1 MRISDW
7 SSDVCSSDLPFELR
21 DHAGDELVRS
31 PMCAPNAA
39 VTLNL
44 VKARV
49 NRARGHRIAAD
60 EQRMKAQRLAKLLML
75 YEAGND
81 GINRTPRL
89 IAGQA
94 GACAH
99 HLREIETGSC
109 ATLDIRPSAK

>member
-7 SSDVCSSDLPFELR
+7 SSDVCSSDLLELR

-44 VKARV
+44 VKERV

-89 IAGQA
+89 IAGQEI
-94 GACAH
+94 GRAH
-99 HLREIETGSC
+99 V
-109 ATLDIRPSAK
+109 

>member
-1 MRISDW
+1 
-7 SSDVCSSDLPFELR
+7 
-21 DHAGDELVRS
+21 
-31 PMCAPNAA
+31 MCAPNAA

-44 VKARV
+44 VKERV

-99 HLREIETGSC
+99 HCSEIQEGRRSEERRVGKEC
-109 ATLDIRPSAK
+109 VSMCRYRWSPNH